1 MAPRDTF
8 YIRPLLSTSGDIAD
22 LLNIEKQHR
31 VRRQKN
37 IFQTKEQDKTSENYE
52 RDKESDIEYKVTVIK
67 MLIRFERS
75 IQAQ

>member
-37 IFQTKEQDKTSENYE
+37 IFQTKEQDKTSEKQNGQA
-52 RDKESDIEYKVTVIK
+52 TNPIK
-67 MLIRFERS
+67 N
-75 IQAQ
+75 